1 MNIAWQR
8 FHAAA
13 LDLARSGTVKERL
26 QRAYRQH
33 LADLDETQLPPE
45 LHTEFAALVR
55 KLTREK
61 PMRGE
66 DALAATIRKLSN
78 AESDQIAGAMVE
90 LFGRLS
96 RLHDIDA
103 EDTRPP
109 ASAAAPL
116 PSAGTGSAR
125 VIPLFAEA
133 RP

>member
-33 LADLDETQLPPE
+33 LADLDENQLPPE
-45 LHTEFAALVR
+45 LRAEFASLVR
-55 KLTREK
+55 TLTREK

-78 AESDQIAGAMVE
+78 SDSDKIAGTLVE

-96 RLHDIDA
+96 RLSDGEAD
-103 EDTRPP
+103 DTPL
-109 ASAAAPL
+109 AAAAPL
-116 PSAGTGSAR
+116 PAAAIGTAR

>member
-33 LADLDETQLPPE
+33 LADLDENQLPPD
-45 LHTEFAALVR
+45 LRAEFASLAR
-55 KLTREK
+55 TLTREK

-78 AESDQIAGAMVE
+78 AESDKIAGTLVE

-96 RLHDIDA
+96 RLSDGDA
-103 EDTRPP
+103 DDAPLP
-109 ASAAAPL
+109 AAVAAPL
-116 PSAGTGSAR
+116 PAAATATAR

>member
-33 LADLDETQLPPE
+33 LADLDENQLPPE
-45 LHTEFAALVR
+45 LRAEFAALAG

-78 AESDQIAGAMVE
+78 AESDQIAGTMVE

-96 RLHDIDA
+96 RLRDIDA
-103 EDTRPP
+103 DGAPSP
-109 ASAAAPL
+109 ASVAAPL
-116 PSAGTGSAR
+116 PAVASGSGR

-133 RP
+133 RS